1 MNISSDGICVK
12 IFGRIALATGEIL
25 DLYVKDSYVKAQVVW
40 ASDSADT
47 SVTVTGLKLL
57 QGQLSL

>member
-12 IFGRIALATGEIL
+12 IFGRIALAAGEIL
-25 DLYVKDSYVKAQVVW
+25 DLHVKDSYVKAQVVW